1 MSKVAKIAGV
11 IIVILVVLAAVGVY
25 SVSVLADRKAQR
37 VVKLS
42 VVPVSFRS
50 DEESLR
56 RGEYLFQSR
65 GCMECHGADG
75 RGKAFID
82 NPNGLYVK
90 SPNIAPD
97 GVAKNYTEQDWVRT
111 IRHGIKP
118 SGRPLLI
125 MPSEDY
131 SRLTD
136 EDLAA
141 IVAYVRSL
149 PATHGGPG
157 QVRLPLIVK
166 ALYTFGVIKDA
177 AEKIDHA
184 LPPPQPIAAA
194 ATSEYG
200 AYVANACV
208 GCHGPGF
215 SGGKIPGGPPD
226 WPAAANLT
234 PGSESVMPRYDTPA
248 RFITMMH
255 TGKRPDGSAVSPVMP
270 FASFKVMDETDLA
283 AVYAYLQTLPPRAP
297 GNR

>member
-1 MSKVAKIAGV
+1 MRKVTKIAG
-11 IIVILVVLAAVGVY
+11 ITIVILVVIVAVGAY
-25 SVSVLADRKAQR
+25 SVGVLADRKAGR
-37 VVKLS
+37 VVAVS
-42 VVPVSFRS
+42 VAPVPFQN
-50 DEESLR
+50 DDESLR
-56 RGEYLFQSR
+56 RGAYLFQSR

-75 RGKAFID
+75 EGKAFID
-82 NPNGLYVK
+82 DPNGLYVK
-90 SPNIAPD
+90 SPNIASD
-97 GVAKNYTEQDWVRT
+97 GVTKNYTEQDWVRT

-118 SGRPLLI
+118 AGRPLLI

-149 PATHGGPG
+149 PATQGGPG
-157 QVRLPLIVK
+157 QIRLPLIVK
-166 ALYTFGVIKDA
+166 TLYTFGVIKDA
-177 AEKIDHA
+177 AEKIDHT

-215 SGGKIPGGPPD
+215 SGGKIPGGAPD
-226 WPAAANLT
+226 WPPAANLT
-234 PGSESVMPRYDTPA
+234 PGPESVMPRYDTPA
-248 RFITMMH
+248 KFLAMMH

-270 FASFKVMDETDLA
+270 FASFKVMNETDLA
-283 AVYAYLQTLPPRAP
+283 AVYAYLQTLPPRAR